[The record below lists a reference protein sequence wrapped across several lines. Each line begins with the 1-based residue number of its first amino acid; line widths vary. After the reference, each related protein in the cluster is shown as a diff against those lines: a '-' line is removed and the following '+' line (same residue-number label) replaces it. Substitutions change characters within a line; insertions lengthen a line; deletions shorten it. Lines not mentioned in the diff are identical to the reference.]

1 MPSRATT
8 LFTSFLTPVGS
19 PCTREQV
26 PTPGLS
32 ELSYATVFVCSSTHS
47 NGIIFLDLML
57 VESRHRPTMSGG
69 APLDL
74 PRAPESRSPWSHDRA
89 SDPHRSPAHQRCSRR
104 AKGRAPEVRP
114 RQEPHPRQQSCG
126 PGSHAGAGRAGS
138 RAVLAVALGV
148 ALAPAVAPNLLTRV
162 ASVRLPGGQG
172 TEVEAA
178 GDATAPHEAS
188 WNFPLT
194 KETNR
199 SLFFC
204 GPE

>member
-1 MPSRATT
+1 MIP
-8 LFTSFLTPVGS
+8 P
-19 PCTREQV
+19 
-26 PTPGLS
+26 
-32 ELSYATVFVCSSTHS
+32 YAIERY
-47 NGIIFLDLML
+47 NFLDLML
-57 VESRHRPTMSGG
+57 VESRHRSTMSGR
-69 APLDL
+69 ALLDL
-74 PRAPESRSPWSHDRA
+74 PRAPEFAPPWSRDHT
-89 SDPHRSPAHQRCSRR
+89 PELHRSPTHQRCSRR
-104 AKGRAPEVRP
+104 AEGRTPEVRP
-114 RQEPHPRQQSCG
+114 HQEPHPRQQSRG
-126 PGSHAGAGRAGS
+126 AGSRAGAGHAGS